1 MKKITLILLALVS
14 MTVGLTRF
22 ADATTKGVAGVAN
35 VNTATVEQLQLIPGI
50 GLSKASAIVEE
61 RKLKPFDSA
70 QDLLEVKGIGDKVLS
85 QITPY
90 VTTKGDTTLHV
101 VDSLNKAQ

>member
-1 MKKITLILLALVS
+1 MKKLILVLLTLVS
-14 MTVGLTRF
+14 MTSMAVSANT
-22 ADATTKGVAGVAN
+22 ASKAVSGVAN
-35 VNTATVEQLQLIPGI
+35 INTATLEQLQLIPGI

-101 VDSLNKAQ
+101 VDSPNKTQ

>member
-14 MTVGLTRF
+14 MTVGLTRL
-22 ADATTKGVAGVAN
+22 ADATTKVVAGVAN
-35 VNTATVEQLQLIPGI
+35 INTATVEQLQLIPGI
-50 GLSKASAIVEE
+50 GFSKASAIVEE

-101 VDSLNKAQ
+101 VDSPNK